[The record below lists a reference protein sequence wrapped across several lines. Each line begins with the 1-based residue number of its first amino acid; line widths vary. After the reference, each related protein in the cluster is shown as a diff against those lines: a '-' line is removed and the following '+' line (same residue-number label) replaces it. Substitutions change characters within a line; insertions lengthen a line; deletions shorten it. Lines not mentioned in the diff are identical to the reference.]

1 MNELIVGNKLIASFL
16 MISIA
21 LAIRWLVIRH
31 LLKLPT
37 DEKELPRRW
46 INSIK
51 NAANLFIVIGL
62 IAIWLSELRF
72 VALSIATFVVAL
84 VIATREFI
92 QCLLGSVYQA
102 STRMFSIGDWIKVG
116 DNYGEVVHSDWLRTT
131 LLEVDMASRSY
142 DYTGKTLLIPNNQF
156 VASSVQNLN
165 FMRRYVS
172 HSISII
178 RDAEPINVFHFREEI
193 LKNVKEYCAPFEEV
207 ALRYNGLIEKRL
219 GISLP
224 GPEASVRITST
235 NLGKNEFTITLF
247 CPTNEAVGIE
257 QRLIED
263 FMELWYRELDRLE
276 QDKENVNRVTKQ
288 NPKV

>member
-1 MNELIVGNKLIASFL
+1 MNELILGNKLIASFL

-31 LLKLPT
+31 LLKLPK

-51 NAANLFIVIGL
+51 NAANFLIAIGL
-62 IAIWLSELRF
+62 ITIWLSELRF

-102 STRMFSIGDWIKVG
+102 STRMFAIGDWIKVG
-116 DNYGEVVHSDWLRTT
+116 GHYGEVVNSDWLSTT
-131 LLEVDMASRSY
+131 LLEIDMESKSY
-142 DYTGKTLLIPNNQF
+142 GYTGKTLLIPNNQF

-172 HSISII
+172 HNFSII
-178 RDAEPINVFHFREEI
+178 RDAEPINVFHFREVI
-193 LKNVKEYCAPFEEV
+193 LQKVREYCLPFEDV
-207 ALRYNGLIEKRL
+207 AARYNVLIEKRL
-219 GISLP
+219 GISLA
-224 GPEASVRITST
+224 GPEASVRITTT
-235 NLGKNEFTITLF
+235 NLGKNDFNITLF

-257 QRLIED
+257 QRLTED
-263 FMELWYRELDRLE
+263 FMNLWYEELDGLE
-276 QDKENVNRVTKQ
+276 QEKVKSKVKNSEAKEL
-288 NPKV
+288 

>member
-1 MNELIVGNKLIASFL
+1 
-16 MISIA
+16 
-21 LAIRWLVIRH
+21 
-31 LLKLPT
+31 
-37 DEKELPRRW
+37 
-46 INSIK
+46 
-51 NAANLFIVIGL
+51 
-62 IAIWLSELRF
+62 LS
-72 VALSIATFVVAL
+72 
-84 VIATREFI
+84 
-92 QCLLGSVYQA
+92 
-102 STRMFSIGDWIKVG
+102 
-116 DNYGEVVHSDWLRTT
+116 TT

-142 DYTGKTLLIPNNQF
+142 GYTGKTLLIPNNQF

-178 RDAEPINVFHFREEI
+178 RDAEPTNVFHFREAI

-219 GISLP
+219 GISLA
-224 GPEASVRITST
+224 GPEASVRVTTT

-263 FMELWYRELDRLE
+263 FMGLWYGELDRRE
-276 QDKENVNRVTKQ
+276 QDKENKKSVTKQ
-288 NPKV
+288 NPKE